1 MISSFDVNVN
11 CAYCFDDVV
20 AALLAMPAVSEVRGS
35 VAEGCVAVIHDTD
48 ESQLS
53 AIISQIGHRVTVA
66 DNGEVVQDQ
75 ARAVPGHICGM
86 AH

>member
-20 AALLAMPAVSEVRGS
+20 AALRAIPAVSDVRGS
-35 VAEGCVAVIHDTD
+35 VAEGCVAVVHDTD
-48 ESQLS
+48 ESRL
-53 AIISQIGHRVTVA
+53 AAVISQIGHRVVVA

-75 ARAVPGHICGM
+75 ARAVPGHTCGM
-86 AH
+86 VH